1 MSEYL
6 NNLLTILEIEKNN
19 KLDIIKGYNE
29 FLNKNKEEEIFSSS
43 YIIDDLILRGE
54 TQSKEHF
61 NNLMKKIV
69 VNHHIIT
76 VIINK
81 IIKTLSNNLDNFP
94 YSVKCILKMIDV
106 LLNKKNNNNNISH
119 LKNYLFK
126 LNFLIGNLIMPILKN
141 PNYNGIIS
149 NIISDI
155 TKKNLQIIYDIFE
168 KMLEGSLF
176 KRNEDDSMV
185 LYNKF
190 IIESLPK
197 LFEIIDNLGK
207 NFELPDYVNRLINSF
222 DNKERNI
229 NYNYFKEK
237 KNENIQFQCVCFSL
251 LNIFIFYGIIG
262 INEKSLIEDNKNL
275 EQKKI
280 LNEFI
285 KSLKKVNFIEK
296 YMVEKEEGK
305 NKYYYFT
312 RILYNYNIEKIL
324 ENISIKTLNKN
335 KEDIIPTYKKCLE
348 EVLSYENYYYL
359 TEFKKINE
367 NKIENNVKKN
377 NIKIKRKNALR
388 SSLINALE
396 SINEEDAD
404 FRKIIF
410 PKIENN
416 LIYELN
422 SEQDNKLIIFCINYL
437 KLNIENLLNKY
448 KKNNYSLLF
457 NEIIIEIKNKI
468 DILNSN
474 IIFEHYKKINE
485 AEKINILSSYYNSQI
500 KNLEKL
506 EYIKYLYQ
514 KLLLPCDFIVEKGIN
529 DVIIKMK
536 YCSEN
541 EMNNIENM
549 INNFPDFRSYEKEYD
564 NILDIE
570 EKAEVPKAI
579 KDYFSAMK
587 ILIKD
592 DYLFDKLEE
601 KEKREISYDLENY
614 ILNKLHD
621 KIFPSQ
627 FSEED
632 LFIYQ
637 KCEKLYNMKPEQII
651 DNKKI
656 INQNLLK
663 EASKY
668 FQKISIGITPKEKL
682 DYMLKGL
689 KIIQNLITLVTGKE
703 LMGSDDIYESFFYS
717 MCIAKIK
724 NLSSNVQY
732 INMYLNRNLGE
743 GVYNR
748 ISTDLEGALL
758 FIVDLEIKN

>member
-29 FLNKNKEEEIFSSS
+29 YLDKNKEEEIFSSS

-106 LLNKKNNNNNISH
+106 LLNKKNKNDVSH
-119 LKNYLFK
+119 LNDYLFK

-155 TKKNLQIIYDIFE
+155 TKKNLEIIYYIFE
-168 KMLEGSLF
+168 KMLKGTLF

-207 NFELPDYVNRLINSF
+207 NFELPDYVNGLINSF

-422 SEQDNKLIIFCINYL
+422 SEQDNKLIIFCTNYL
-437 KLNIENLLNKY
+437 KLNIENLPNK
-448 KKNNYSLLF
+448 
-457 NEIIIEIKNKI
+457 
-468 DILNSN
+468 
-474 IIFEHYKKINE
+474 
-485 AEKINILSSYYNSQI
+485 
-500 KNLEKL
+500 
-506 EYIKYLYQ
+506 
-514 KLLLPCDFIVEKGIN
+514 
-529 DVIIKMK
+529 
-536 YCSEN
+536 
-541 EMNNIENM
+541 
-549 INNFPDFRSYEKEYD
+549 
-564 NILDIE
+564 
-570 EKAEVPKAI
+570 
-579 KDYFSAMK
+579 
-587 ILIKD
+587 
-592 DYLFDKLEE
+592 
-601 KEKREISYDLENY
+601 
-614 ILNKLHD
+614 
-621 KIFPSQ
+621 
-627 FSEED
+627 
-632 LFIYQ
+632 
-637 KCEKLYNMKPEQII
+637 
-651 DNKKI
+651 
-656 INQNLLK
+656 
-663 EASKY
+663 
-668 FQKISIGITPKEKL
+668 
-682 DYMLKGL
+682 
-689 KIIQNLITLVTGKE
+689 
-703 LMGSDDIYESFFYS
+703 
-717 MCIAKIK
+717 
-724 NLSSNVQY
+724 
-732 INMYLNRNLGE
+732 
-743 GVYNR
+743 
-748 ISTDLEGALL
+748 
-758 FIVDLEIKN
+758 

>member
-1 MSEYL
+1 M
-6 NNLLTILEIEKNN
+6 
-19 KLDIIKGYNE
+19 
-29 FLNKNKEEEIFSSS
+29 
-43 YIIDDLILRGE
+43 
-54 TQSKEHF
+54 
-61 NNLMKKIV
+61 
-69 VNHHIIT
+69 
-76 VIINK
+76 
-81 IIKTLSNNLDNFP
+81 
-94 YSVKCILKMIDV
+94 
-106 LLNKKNNNNNISH
+106 
-119 LKNYLFK
+119 
-126 LNFLIGNLIMPILKN
+126 
-141 PNYNGIIS
+141 
-149 NIISDI
+149 
-155 TKKNLQIIYDIFE
+155 
-168 KMLEGSLF
+168 
-176 KRNEDDSMV
+176 
-185 LYNKF
+185 
-190 IIESLPK
+190 
-197 LFEIIDNLGK
+197 
-207 NFELPDYVNRLINSF
+207 
-222 DNKERNI
+222 
-229 NYNYFKEK
+229 
-237 KNENIQFQCVCFSL
+237 
-251 LNIFIFYGIIG
+251 
-262 INEKSLIEDNKNL
+262 
-275 EQKKI
+275 
-280 LNEFI
+280 
-285 KSLKKVNFIEK
+285 
-296 YMVEKEEGK
+296 
-305 NKYYYFT
+305 
-312 RILYNYNIEKIL
+312 
-324 ENISIKTLNKN
+324 
-335 KEDIIPTYKKCLE
+335 
-348 EVLSYENYYYL
+348 
-359 TEFKKINE
+359 
-367 NKIENNVKKN
+367 
-377 NIKIKRKNALR
+377 
-388 SSLINALE
+388 
-396 SINEEDAD
+396 
-404 FRKIIF
+404 
-410 PKIENN
+410 
-416 LIYELN
+416 N
-422 SEQDNKLIIFCINYL
+422 SEQDNKLIIFCTNYL
-437 KLNIENLLNKY
+437 KLNIENLPNKY

-457 NEIIIEIKNKI
+457 NELIIEIKNKI

-514 KLLLPCDFIVEKGIN
+514 KLLLPCDFIVEKDIN

>member
-1 MSEYL
+1 
-6 NNLLTILEIEKNN
+6 
-19 KLDIIKGYNE
+19 
-29 FLNKNKEEEIFSSS
+29 
-43 YIIDDLILRGE
+43 
-54 TQSKEHF
+54 
-61 NNLMKKIV
+61 
-69 VNHHIIT
+69 
-76 VIINK
+76 
-81 IIKTLSNNLDNFP
+81 
-94 YSVKCILKMIDV
+94 
-106 LLNKKNNNNNISH
+106 
-119 LKNYLFK
+119 
-126 LNFLIGNLIMPILKN
+126 
-141 PNYNGIIS
+141 
-149 NIISDI
+149 
-155 TKKNLQIIYDIFE
+155 
-168 KMLEGSLF
+168 
-176 KRNEDDSMV
+176 
-185 LYNKF
+185 
-190 IIESLPK
+190 
-197 LFEIIDNLGK
+197 
-207 NFELPDYVNRLINSF
+207 
-222 DNKERNI
+222 
-229 NYNYFKEK
+229 
-237 KNENIQFQCVCFSL
+237 
-251 LNIFIFYGIIG
+251 
-262 INEKSLIEDNKNL
+262 
-275 EQKKI
+275 
-280 LNEFI
+280 
-285 KSLKKVNFIEK
+285 
-296 YMVEKEEGK
+296 
-305 NKYYYFT
+305 
-312 RILYNYNIEKIL
+312 
-324 ENISIKTLNKN
+324 
-335 KEDIIPTYKKCLE
+335 
-348 EVLSYENYYYL
+348 
-359 TEFKKINE
+359 
-367 NKIENNVKKN
+367 
-377 NIKIKRKNALR
+377 
-388 SSLINALE
+388 
-396 SINEEDAD
+396 
-404 FRKIIF
+404 
-410 PKIENN
+410 
-416 LIYELN
+416 
-422 SEQDNKLIIFCINYL
+422 
-437 KLNIENLLNKY
+437 
-448 KKNNYSLLF
+448 
-457 NEIIIEIKNKI
+457 
-468 DILNSN
+468 
-474 IIFEHYKKINE
+474 
-485 AEKINILSSYYNSQI
+485 
-500 KNLEKL
+500 
-506 EYIKYLYQ
+506 
-514 KLLLPCDFIVEKGIN
+514 
-529 DVIIKMK
+529 
-536 YCSEN
+536 
-541 EMNNIENM
+541 MNNIENM